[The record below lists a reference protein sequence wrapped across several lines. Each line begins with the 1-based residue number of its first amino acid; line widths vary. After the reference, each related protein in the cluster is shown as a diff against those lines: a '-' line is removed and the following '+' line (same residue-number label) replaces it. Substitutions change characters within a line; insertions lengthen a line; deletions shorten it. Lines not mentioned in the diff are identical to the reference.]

1 MSDSLYDVY
10 CDNCGEEFLSVDI
23 FHIGELPCDIVSA
36 LKGESGSLCGPCF
49 YPIDSIYNL
58 SNSLEKE

>member
-1 MSDSLYDVY
+1 MSDYGHVMF
-10 CDNCGEEFLSVDI
+10 CDNCAEEFLTVDM

-36 LKGESGSLCGPCF
+36 LKGESGSICGPCF